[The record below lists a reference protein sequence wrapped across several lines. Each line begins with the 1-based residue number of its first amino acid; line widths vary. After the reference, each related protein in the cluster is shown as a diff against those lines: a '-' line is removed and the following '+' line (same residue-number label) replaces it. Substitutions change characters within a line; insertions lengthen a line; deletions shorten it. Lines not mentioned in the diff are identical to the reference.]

1 MSDRDKLPEGMRR
14 SRSGKEAI
22 WFGVAI
28 SFYAFVAIA
37 VAEAGLGVLL
47 PSILAAYNLN
57 PATVTLLFISQTGG
71 YVAAAFTSSLISSR
85 LGLARMLLAAAILLM
100 GALIIYALNP
110 FWWVMVAAGVLLGLG
125 IALIDAGINTF
136 IVDNPRTNHLV
147 GMLHA
152 FYGVGALLG
161 PTIATSLFAFGL
173 NWRSIYLVFA
183 GVVGLLVVAVAVA
196 IAQNYRPM
204 TQRVNASQTSAKTNL
219 RVALQTPTVLL
230 TGLLLMVYVG
240 IEVCVGNWAYA
251 VQNLSRGIS
260 PMVAGYSIS
269 AYWLG
274 LTIGRLSLGYFMRR
288 LGAVRTLDISLVL
301 MSIGLLAWWLIPNL
315 PLSLPLIGF
324 GFAAIY
330 PATIALLPQRISSAL
345 IPAAIGFV
353 SSVASL
359 GAASLPSA
367 VGWIA
372 SRTSL
377 EIIPAL
383 MMPLAVVL
391 VILHRWLVETGNRER
406 EAANSD

>member
-1 MSDRDKLPEGMRR
+1 MGDKRVLGKNVKR
-14 SRSGKEAI
+14 SHFGKEAV
-22 WFGVAI
+22 WLGVAI
-28 SFYAFVAIA
+28 AFYAFVAIA

-47 PSILAAYNLN
+47 PSILEAYNLN

-71 YVAAAFTSSLISSR
+71 YVVAAFSSSLISSR
-85 LGLARMLLAAAILLM
+85 LGLARMLLVAAMLLM
-100 GALIIYALNP
+100 GALIVYALNP
-110 FWWVMVAAGVLLGLG
+110 FWSVMVAAGVLLGLG

-161 PTIATSLFAFGL
+161 PTIATSLLAFGL

-183 GVVGLLVVAVAVA
+183 GVVGLLVVAVTIA
-196 IAQNYRPM
+196 IVQNYRPM
-204 TQRVNASQTSAKTNL
+204 TQKINASGTSAKANL
-219 RVALQTPTVLL
+219 RVALQTPAVLL

-240 IEVCVGNWAYA
+240 AEVCVGNWAYS
-251 VQNLSRGIS
+251 VQNLSRGI
-260 PMVAGYSIS
+260 PPIVAGYSIS

-274 LTIGRLSLGYFMRR
+274 LTIGRLSLGYLMRR
-288 LGAVRTLDISLVL
+288 LGAVRTLDISLVVL
-301 MSIGLLAWWLIPNL
+301 SIGLLSWWLVPNL
-315 PLSLPLIGF
+315 SLSLPLIGF

-330 PATIALLPQRISSAL
+330 PATIALLPQRIPSAL
-345 IPAAIGFV
+345 VPAAIGFV

-377 EIIPAL
+377 EIIPVL
-383 MMPLAVVL
+383 MMPLAL
-391 VILHRWLVETGNRER
+391 VMVIVHRWLVGTGSRER
-406 EAANSD
+406 TSSDQ

>member
-1 MSDRDKLPEGMRR
+1 MGDKRVLGKNVKR
-14 SRSGKEAI
+14 SHSGKEAV

-28 SFYAFVAIA
+28 AFYAFVAIA

-71 YVAAAFTSSLISSR
+71 YVVAAFSSSLISSR
-85 LGLARMLLAAAILLM
+85 LGLARMLLVAAMLLM

-136 IVDNPRTNHLV
+136 IVDNQRTNHLV

-161 PTIATSLFAFGL
+161 PTIATSLLAFGL

-183 GVVGLLVVAVAVA
+183 GVVGLLVVAVAIA
-196 IAQNYRPM
+196 IVQNYRPM
-204 TQRVNASQTSAKTNL
+204 TQKINASGTSAKANL
-219 RVALQTPTVLL
+219 RVALQTPAVLL

-240 IEVCVGNWAYA
+240 AEVCVGNWAYS
-251 VQNLSRGIS
+251 VQNLSRGI
-260 PMVAGYSIS
+260 PPIVAGYSIS

-274 LTIGRLSLGYFMRR
+274 VTIGRLSLGYFMRR

-301 MSIGLLAWWLIPNL
+301 LSIGLLAWWLVPNL
-315 PLSLPLIGF
+315 YLSLPLIGF

-330 PATIALLPQRISSAL
+330 PATIALLPQRISPAL

-377 EIIPAL
+377 EIIPVL
-383 MMPLAVVL
+383 MMPLAL
-391 VILHRWLVETGNRER
+391 VMVIVHRWLVGTGSREQR
-406 EAANSD
+406 SM

>member
-1 MSDRDKLPEGMRR
+1 MGDKHKLQEGVRR
-14 SRSGKEAI
+14 SHSGKQAVWI
-22 WFGVAI
+22 GVAI
-28 SFYAFVAIA
+28 AFYAFVAIA

-71 YVAAAFTSSLISSR
+71 YVVAAFSSSLISSR
-85 LGLARMLLAAAILLM
+85 LGLARMLLLAAMMLA
-100 GALIIYALNP
+100 GALIIYALTP
-110 FWWVMVAAGVLLGLG
+110 FWSVMVAAGVLLGLG

-136 IVDNPRTNHLV
+136 IVDNQQTNHLV

-161 PTIATSLFAFGL
+161 PAIATSLLAFGL

-183 GVVGLLVVAVAVA
+183 TVVGLLVLAVGWA

-204 TQRVNASQTSAKTNL
+204 TQRVNVSGMSAKTNL
-219 RVALQTPTVLL
+219 RVALRTPTVLL

-240 IEVCVGNWAYA
+240 TEVSVGNWAYA
-251 VQNLSRGIS
+251 VQNLSRGI
-260 PMVAGYSIS
+260 PPVVAGYSVS

-274 LTIGRLSLGYFMRR
+274 LTIGRLTLGYFMRR
-288 LGAVRTLDISLVL
+288 LGAIRTLDISLVL
-301 MSIGLLAWWLIPNL
+301 LSFGLLAWWLVPNL
-315 PLSLPLIGF
+315 SLSLPLIGF

-377 EIIPAL
+377 EIIPIL
-383 MMPLAVVL
+383 MMPLAVVM
-391 VILHRWLVETGNRER
+391 VILHRWLAGTVS
-406 EAANSD
+406 SDQQPM

>member
-1 MSDRDKLPEGMRR
+1 MGDKRGLKGRVKTSPHAQE
-14 SRSGKEAI
+14 KV

-28 SFYAFVAIA
+28 AFYAFVAIA

-47 PSILAAYNLN
+47 PSILETYNLN

-71 YVAAAFTSSLISSR
+71 YVVAAFSSSLISSR
-85 LGLARMLLAAAILLM
+85 LGLARMLLVAAMMLM
-100 GALIIYALNP
+100 AALIIYAINP
-110 FWWVMVAAGVLLGLG
+110 FWSVMVATGVLLGLG

-136 IVDNPRTNHLV
+136 IVDNQRTTHLV

-161 PTIATSLFAFGL
+161 PTIATSLLAFGID
-173 NWRSIYLVFA
+173 WRSIYLVFA
-183 GVVGLLVVAVAVA
+183 GVVGLLVLAVGWA
-196 IAQNYRPM
+196 IVQNYRPM
-204 TQRVNASQTSAKTNL
+204 TKQVNASQTSAKTNL
-219 RVALQTPTVLL
+219 RVALQTPAVLL

-240 IEVCVGNWAYA
+240 VEVSVGNWAYS
-251 VQNLSRGIS
+251 VQNLSRGI
-260 PMVAGYSIS
+260 PPVVAGYSIS

-274 LTIGRLSLGYFMRR
+274 LTIGRLTLGYFMRR
-288 LGAVRTLDISLVL
+288 LGAVRTLDISLILLSV
-301 MSIGLLAWWLIPNL
+301 GLLAWWLLPNL
-315 PLSLPLIGF
+315 SLSLPLIGF

-359 GAASLPSA
+359 GAASLPSV

-377 EIIPAL
+377 EIIPVL
-383 MMPLAVVL
+383 MMPLAAVM
-391 VILHRWLVETGNRER
+391 VILHRWLAGTAIGDQRPT
-406 EAANSD
+406 